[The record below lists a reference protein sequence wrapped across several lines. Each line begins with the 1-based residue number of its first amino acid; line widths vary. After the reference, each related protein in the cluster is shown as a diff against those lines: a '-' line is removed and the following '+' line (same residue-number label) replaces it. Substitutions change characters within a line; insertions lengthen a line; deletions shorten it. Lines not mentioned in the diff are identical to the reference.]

1 MSRQHCDQLL
11 LTLAHGARRG
21 TQERLQREL
30 GLPTCH
36 QKFSRWQ
43 PGQIWAICC
52 SQEASTTAFLQL
64 LRRIEIHTFQSSFRP
79 NVDGKKF
86 TYKLCE
92 ISYELKNIVRFYI
105 LITKD
110 TILKT
115 VPLKHL

>member
-36 QKFSRWQ
+36 HKFSRWQ

-52 SQEASTTAFLQL
+52 SQEASTTAFLRL
-64 LRRIEIHTFQSSFRP
+64 LRRTEIHTFQSSFRP
-79 NVDGKKF
+79 NVDRKKY

-105 LITKD
+105 LTKD
-110 TILKT
+110 TILKI